1 MEFAGAKN
9 IINLFKLI
17 NISSIYHIF
26 ISNSKK
32 LRQWVFE
39 TKSIRCMYYIDHVIV
54 CRHHYRYRCL
64 RSDRNSNRCIS
75 QIYITKN
82 PKILELTSPHRS
94 GKDIQLVSS
103 VVAYQVK
110 WCDASL
116 ASSFADRATRILHFA
131 HKFPTTQLFDIWVH
145 FSDMLICHPSWHNP
159 SSHIFKQF

>member
-1 MEFAGAKN
+1 MCRWA
-9 IINLFKLI
+9 IFKLI

-131 HKFPTTQLFDIWVH
+131 HKFAYHTTIWYLSA
-145 FSDMLICHPSWHNP
+145 FLWHAHLSPILTQSFITYLQTILN
-159 SSHIFKQF
+159 HL